1 MKAHA
6 SMWRILVSRGLEI
19 AVILLVAGFLFL
31 ALRGEHPE
39 TTVIA
44 EHMIANA
51 SEETGA
57 LNLVTAIYLEY
68 RLFDTLG
75 ETIVLLLAVSGV
87 MVLLE
92 GSR

>member
-1 MKAHA
+1 
-6 SMWRILVSRGLEI
+6 VEI
-19 AVILLVAGFLFL
+19 AVLLLVAGFLFL
-31 ALRGEHPE
+31 ALRGEHPQ

-51 SEETGA
+51 TLETGA
-57 LNLVTAIYLEY
+57 LNLVTAIYLDY

-92 GSR
+92 ARK